1 MLDTFDHK
9 CTHYIKCVVT
19 RHIMQCNVNTI
30 IRPGLEFT
38 LLLSKELVICYQTL
52 WAVENG
58 FKDSWTVGSS
68 ICFATTEG

>member
-1 MLDTFDHK
+1 
-9 CTHYIKCVVT
+9 
-19 RHIMQCNVNTI
+19 MQCNVNTI
-30 IRPGLEFT
+30 IRPGLECI

-58 FKDSWTVGSS
+58 FKDSWTIGSS